1 MRRGLPA
8 TCATAAAAL
17 LIGFGAAPAQ
27 AASVATGRTLFQS
40 HCAVCHGTN
49 GAGGKHIGS
58 AVSADLQA
66 PGLEKTYHHKTK
78 LIVRAILDGKDQN
91 GQKLNAVMPR
101 WKGQLSKAQARD
113 IVAYLKTLKS

>member
-1 MRRGLPA
+1 MRKILAGLG
-8 TCATAAAAL
+8 AASVL
-17 LIGFGAAPAQ
+17 LIGMGGAQ
-27 AASVATGRTLFQS
+27 AASVAKGKTLFQS
-40 HCAVCHGTN
+40 DCASCHGTN

-91 GQKLNAVMPR
+91 GEKLNAVMPR
-101 WKGQLSKAQARD
+101 WKGRLSKAQARD